1 MSVPPVLDPTTAGP
15 GPAPVITP
23 TDPTEADPYFY
34 GWRYVRRLLPNG
46 GSKMDR
52 VPLTE
57 WDVLHP
63 QEEDHIMQDDPH
75 DMMCHYL
82 KWALL
87 EAFLGRLDV
96 KVIHDQRVDWQ
107 QPGTLAHGP
116 DVAVFDGLRSTST
129 GGRGTFYV
137 KDLHARPL
145 LVVEVVSPNTRNVD
159 LNEKVR
165 EYHRAGVPFYLIVD
179 RSGRDDRPTVELVGY
194 RNAPDGYV
202 VLPPDEAAGVWI
214 PTVQLWFRIEAG
226 TVACYTRDGRRLR
239 DHVGVIEQ
247 RNEAELRAAEEKQRA
262 DDLQRQL
269 LELQEQLK
277 RQPPGA

>member
-179 RSGRDDRPTVELVGY
+179 RSGRDDRRTGRISERPGRVCRPPAGRGGRRLDPDGPTVVPDRGGNRRLLHSRRATAPGPRRRY
-194 RNAPDGYV
+194 RATKRSRTPGRRG
-202 VLPPDEAAGVWI
+202 EAAG
-214 PTVQLWFRIEAG
+214 
-226 TVACYTRDGRRLR
+226 RRPP
-239 DHVGVIEQ
+239 
-247 RNEAELRAAEEKQRA
+247 AAA
-262 DDLQRQL
+262 
-269 LELQEQLK
+269 
-277 RQPPGA
+277 A